1 MTSVSTD
8 HVPAA
13 AGPHPA
19 SVLHL
24 VELTW
29 KPGVEQ
35 TSVDGLTHDL
45 HQMASE
51 LEMIR
56 YFTCGPALHLRSGGA
71 DYAIL
76 VGFDTDDDLLDYLTH
91 PLHLETLHRWV
102 AIMVQE
108 KQSIQISTTAF
119 ATVPVIAG
127 TREKARHS

>member
-8 HVPAA
+8 HVPPA
-13 AGPHPA
+13 AGRHPA

-35 TSVDGLTHDL
+35 TSVEGLTHDL

-56 YFTCGPALHLRSGGA
+56 SFTCGPALHLRSGGA

-76 VGFDTDDDLLDYLTH
+76 VGFDTGADLLDYLTH
-91 PLHLETLHRWV
+91 PLHIETLHRWA

-108 KQSIQISTTAF
+108 KQSIQISTTAV
-119 ATVPVIAG
+119 AAVPVVAG
-127 TREKARHS
+127 TRRKGKNS

>member
-1 MTSVSTD
+1 MIPASTN
-8 HVPAA
+8 HVPHA
-13 AGPHPA
+13 AGRHPA

-35 TSVDGLTHDL
+35 ASVDGLTQDL

-56 YFTCGPALHLRSGGA
+56 SFTSGPALHLRPGGA

-76 VGFDTDDDLLDYLTH
+76 AGFDTEQDLLDYLAH
-91 PLHLETLHRWV
+91 PLHIETLHRWA

-108 KQSIQISTTAF
+108 KQSIQISA
-119 ATVPVIAG
+119 ATVAAGPAVAG
-127 TREKARHS
+127 TREKATHS